1 MSQVIYRGPSI
12 NRVKR
17 LGLMMSTVPP
27 GKSYCNS
34 SVIHKIAL
42 KDPDGEFE
50 NSGKKTL
57 EKRYPELTFHSSN
70 LTPSR
75 I

>member
-50 NSGKKTL
+50 NSGKSIFAI
-57 EKRYPELTFHSSN
+57 RIPSVTFK
-70 LTPSR
+70 L
-75 I
+75 